1 MSKVLK
7 FKSFW
12 FNLGRI
18 WTGKNGFANFFVFGK
33 IFDRKVRKWHGVS
46 VVNDHADT
54 HVFMQNFANIFAKT
68 KNFAKPKFC
77 LWSFF
82 YKKKCRKYRDTV
94 SVRITGFCVFPFPI
108 LCLPKGEREIRH
120 LLTSLLKR
128 NPPYLG
134 FSERYSMF
142 SVKMD
147 STPLF
152 CHDCVTVD
160 KWQFFASK
168 QCHSHLNFEHFI
180 SPQTENVYF
189 PNTWINI

>member
-1 MSKVLK
+1 MTRWKHSQRPRRYTRVYAK
-7 FKSFW
+7 FCEYLRENEKF
-12 FNLGRI
+12 R
-18 WTGKNGFANFFVFGK
+18 
-33 IFDRKVRKWHGVS
+33 
-46 VVNDHADT
+46 
-54 HVFMQNFANIFAKT
+54 KT
-68 KNFAKPKFC
+68 KALPVEF
-77 LWSFF
+77 FF